1 MEAFREIYPQTF
13 LTRHLEHGVRPDGRM
28 LGEMRA
34 TQMAVNNLGSE
45 ATVGSSFVKQG
56 GTTIVAGVKAELV
69 SRGPCLAEDGAA
81 SNVGGPMQKTHIFSH
96 SFFPCRRE
104 PTWLIWNVT
113 WNCRLF
119 RVAIG
124 PDCRARGLCI

>member
-34 TQMAVNNLGSE
+34 TQLAVNNLGSDS
-45 ATVGSSFVKQG
+45 TVGSSFVKQG

-69 SRGPCLAEDGAA
+69 SRDSCLGVDEMACK
-81 SNVGGPMQKTHIFSH
+81 V
-96 SFFPCRRE
+96 
-104 PTWLIWNVT
+104 
-113 WNCRLF
+113 
-119 RVAIG
+119 
-124 PDCRARGLCI
+124 